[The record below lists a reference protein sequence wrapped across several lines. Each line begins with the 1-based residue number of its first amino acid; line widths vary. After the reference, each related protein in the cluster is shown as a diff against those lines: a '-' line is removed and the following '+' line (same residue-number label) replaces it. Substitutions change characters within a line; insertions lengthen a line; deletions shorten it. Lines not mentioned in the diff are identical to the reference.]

1 MNILIYN
8 IQEHVFKFLIYSLLK
23 VAVIKLRLK
32 YQRLL
37 FIYCLMIL
45 RRININF
52 GKQREKCMLPF
63 NGS

>member
-1 MNILIYN
+1 MKILFYN
-8 IQEHVFKFLIYSLLK
+8 TEQEHFKFLIYSLLK

-52 GKQREKCMLPF
+52 GKQREKCMVLF